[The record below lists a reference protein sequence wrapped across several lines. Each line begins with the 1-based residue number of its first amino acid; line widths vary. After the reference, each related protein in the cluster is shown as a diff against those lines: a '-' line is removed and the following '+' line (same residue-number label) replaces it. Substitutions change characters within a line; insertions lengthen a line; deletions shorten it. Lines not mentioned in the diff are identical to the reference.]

1 MLHVQTVLFPT
12 DDSPAAEA
20 ARPLAERFA
29 ARHGA
34 TLHVLR
40 VDATATGSVA
50 PASAAPRI
58 EADGVVQVRRRFP
71 MPADAILAYAE
82 EIAADLLVMGTHG
95 RTGIDR
101 LTLGSTVE
109 SVLRRAPCPVL
120 TVSPRA
126 AGAAVGPVLAPLAF
140 DSASDV
146 SLETAAALA
155 EALGT
160 HGVALHVIEPIDVP
174 VPYMMALPPID
185 TRDLAEGVEATLDT
199 WVAPLAERVPIETAV
214 HYGDAAQEI
223 VAAAHTLSAGLVVQA
238 SHGRRGLSRWLLG
251 SVAEGVV
258 REASCPVLTLRMGAR
273 PLLRP
278 DRPSA
283 PAVPR
288 EDWPDLFDALSR
300 HAAASPHE
308 VSVDMVSADAVGPV
322 FRAAPFVGMTY
333 DPRADTLDIA
343 VTGAEH
349 HVVRPFAVRS
359 EAGAWAV
366 EGVSDPDAPGP
377 WTFDVV
383 GANGARER
391 VTVRAART
399 PAVA

>member
-1 MLHVQTVLFPT
+1 M
-12 DDSPAAEA
+12 
-20 ARPLAERFA
+20 
-29 ARHGA
+29 
-34 TLHVLR
+34 
-40 VDATATGSVA
+40 
-50 PASAAPRI
+50 PRG
-58 EADGVVQVRRRFP
+58 D
-71 MPADAILAYAE
+71 
-82 EIAADLLVMGTHG
+82 
-95 RTGIDR
+95 
-101 LTLGSTVE
+101 
-109 SVLRRAPCPVL
+109 C
-120 TVSPRA
+120 
-126 AGAAVGPVLAPLAF
+126 
-140 DSASDV
+140 
-146 SLETAAALA
+146 
-155 EALGT
+155 
-160 HGVALHVIEPIDVP
+160 
-174 VPYMMALPPID
+174 
-185 TRDLAEGVEATLDT
+185 
-199 WVAPLAERVPIETAV
+199 LAERVPIETAV

-391 VTVRAART
+391 VTVRSVRT
-399 PAVA
+399 PVAA